1 MEASSETQSF
11 RDSQDAATIEHNAS
25 SIAQEHVSKGQECF
39 RVLVSVCSEMGRRGI
54 CTMLQPIPEVCEIRA
69 CADLDE
75 VAALIQDRHFNVLML
90 SASPD
95 TGELEKIA
103 TIADKNDVRVVVLL
117 HSLDE
122 DATPAL
128 GDLAVDGFLLEE
140 DVTERSLRE
149 GLVSLARGEMAMP
162 GRLARRL
169 LSSIRA
175 MKRAE
180 IDRPFLLTPREHQAL
195 MLLADGMSNKQ
206 IARRLGI
213 SEHGAKRHVANVLAK
228 LNCPNRT
235 LAVALAL
242 RYGLLSPGDI
252 EGGQGGNALLT
263 RPAARGAPA
272 SMPMPPAARAR
283 GRG

>member
-1 MEASSETQSF
+1 MEASSGTQRPF
-11 RDSQDAATIEHNAS
+11 RDSQGIAAAENKVRPVES
-25 SIAQEHVSKGQECF
+25 SHDEECF

-54 CTMLQPIPEVCEIRA
+54 CTMLQPIPEVCEIQA
-69 CADLDE
+69 CSDLDE
-75 VAALIQDRHFNVLML
+75 AAALIQDRRFNVLML

-95 TGELEKIA
+95 TDELEKLAI
-103 TIADKNDVRVVVLL
+103 IADRNDVRVVVLL

-128 GDLAVDGFLLEE
+128 GDLSVDGFLLEE
-140 DVTERSLRE
+140 DVTEHSLRE
-149 GLVSLARGEMAMP
+149 GLASLARGEMAMP

-180 IDRPFLLTPREHQAL
+180 IERPFLLTPREHQAL

-235 LAVALAL
+235 LAVALAM
-242 RYGLLSPGDI
+242 RYGLVSSEEVD
-252 EGGQGGNALLT
+252 GGQGGNALLT
-263 RPAARGAPA
+263 RRGA
-272 SMPMPPAARAR
+272 SNGLTSVPMPPAASAR